1 MNNERG
7 IDVRIAICEDNRQ
20 DAEALEGLLA
30 EQRDRFPNGLQIE
43 RFPSGEALIAAYQSG
58 ERFELILLDI
68 YMAEMSGVDAARTLR
83 LLDPEAQLAFL
94 TTSPD
99 FALEAIGLEA
109 LHYLVKPVTRQKLD
123 ELLRRFFKRV
133 SRPVRVLELSVRR
146 ETRRFSLERLWQVTS
161 QEKGIA
167 LKLERTGELWLPCPF
182 RLAEEQLRSETEFA
196 PEGAM
201 TRGMLVTVLYR
212 LEGEPSAG
220 SAAFSDVPAD
230 SWFAKAVA
238 WASESGVVNGVGDGK
253 FAPDDRITREQ
264 LATMLQRY
272 AAYLSLSGESGTL
285 DGFADADRVS
295 DWAREAM
302 QFAVANGIIGG
313 KDHNLLDPRG
323 NATRAEVATMLRR
336 FVSLT
341 LQ

>member
-30 EQRDRFPNGLQIE
+30 EQRDRFPEGLQIE

-123 ELLRRFFKRV
+123 ELLRRFFKRSHV
-133 SRPVRVLELSVRR
+133 RSALWSSPSGAKRDVFRSSGSGRLPAGKKGSPSNWNGQGSSGSPVRSAWRR
-146 ETRRFSLERLWQVTS
+146 SNCGAKPNSHRR
-161 QEKGIA
+161 
-167 LKLERTGELWLPCPF
+167 
-182 RLAEEQLRSETEFA
+182 
-196 PEGAM
+196 
-201 TRGMLVTVLYR
+201 
-212 LEGEPSAG
+212 
-220 SAAFSDVPAD
+220 
-230 SWFAKAVA
+230 
-238 WASESGVVNGVGDGK
+238 
-253 FAPDDRITREQ
+253 
-264 LATMLQRY
+264 
-272 AAYLSLSGESGTL
+272 
-285 DGFADADRVS
+285 
-295 DWAREAM
+295 AR
-302 QFAVANGIIGG
+302 
-313 KDHNLLDPRG
+313 
-323 NATRAEVATMLRR
+323 
-336 FVSLT
+336 
-341 LQ
+341 